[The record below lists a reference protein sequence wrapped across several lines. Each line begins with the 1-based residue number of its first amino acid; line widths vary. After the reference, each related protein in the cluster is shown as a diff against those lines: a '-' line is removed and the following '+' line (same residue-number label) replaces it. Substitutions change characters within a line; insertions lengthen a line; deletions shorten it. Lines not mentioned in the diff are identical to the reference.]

1 MSPRPR
7 PVASARLRPV
17 LPPAGPILGDHLASK
32 PTHHAQQALQ
42 LLAPPGTVRVLLA
55 VNYHEDPG
63 ARAAGP
69 PATDSMDEPEV
80 HRHLRRLQDARL
92 LAHTGDYDISRQST
106 TTAARE
112 LWPVWLSALRVS
124 YAAAPELAQDHVGI
138 TVERALEIAGHP
150 AVLDAVSTMQRLP
163 VPLRG
168 ASHGVA
174 RLLDTLSRTKRDG
187 EEPSN
192 RISVEFLGHLSD
204 LHTAL
209 GDWHRTYFP
218 ADRVSASTARSL
230 SPATTEHPLPPA
242 SSSPAPGTAQS
253 RRTGR

>member
-1 MSPRPR
+1 
-7 PVASARLRPV
+7 
-17 LPPAGPILGDHLASK
+17 
-32 PTHHAQQALQ
+32 
-42 LLAPPGTVRVLLA
+42 
-55 VNYHEDPG
+55 
-63 ARAAGP
+63 
-69 PATDSMDEPEV
+69 MDDTEV

-92 LAHTGDYDISRQST
+92 LAPTGDYDISRQST

-138 TVERALEIAGHP
+138 TVERALEIGGHP
-150 AVLDAVSTMQRLP
+150 AVLDAVSTMQRIP

-174 RLLDTLSRTKRDG
+174 RLLDTFSRTKRDG
-187 EEPSN
+187 EQPDN
-192 RISVEFLGHLSD
+192 RTSVEFLGHLTD

-209 GDWHRTYFP
+209 GGWHRTYFP

-230 SPATTEHPLPPA
+230 SPATEHPLPPS
-242 SSSPAPGTAQS
+242 SSSPAPGRAQS